1 MKKLML
7 LTVAILILPALGFS
21 QIIFETFGEEF
32 LASDQESST
41 VQLSKADILP
51 SALFLD
57 QESYEFDNGVQKL
70 FTEKPGLAL
79 LSSGLIPGSG
89 QLVNKNWVRGSL
101 YAALEVAAIFM
112 IVEFDNRGDSGKRRY
127 ENYADQNWS
136 VTQYA
141 KWLVEYHDV
150 NGLDNPALENLR
162 NMVSGLEPAFDTS
175 IDWNNIDIDIL
186 RAVERNSR
194 FVTPDNLSNS
204 TFSHILPGYGSQQ
217 YYELISKYYQF
228 QAGWRDYFDYHD
240 INGTSP
246 FLISRDG
253 SYASD
258 MFYRGASLADEF
270 NNDFRTSKN
279 FRLVLIANHLLSA
292 FDSFFTFKL
301 KQNRVQATT
310 SMAPS
315 SYLQLKINF

>member
-1 MKKLML
+1 MKKILAFIVIVIGFHSQAYSQFSAEKSENQFL
-7 LTVAILILPALGFS
+7 QKNQTRTTSLTKS
-21 QIIFETFGEEF
+21 
-32 LASDQESST
+32 
-41 VQLSKADILP
+41 DILP
-51 SALFLD
+51 STLFIG
-57 QESYEFDNGVQKL
+57 QEGQQFDNDIQRL

-89 QLVNKNWVRGSL
+89 QLVNKNWIRGGL
-101 YAALEVAAIFM
+101 YAALEVVTIYM
-112 IVEFDNRGDSGKRRY
+112 IVEFDNRGDRGKKRY

-150 NGLDNPALENLR
+150 NGLENPALNDLR
-162 NMVSGLEPAFDTS
+162 DMVAGLEPAFDTS
-175 IDWNNIDIDIL
+175 VDWNNIDIDIL
-186 RAVERNSR
+186 RAAERNSR

-204 TFSHILPGYGSQQ
+204 IFSHILPGYGSQQ

-240 INGTSP
+240 MNNTSP
-246 FLISRDG
+246 FLISRYG
-253 SYASD
+253 EFASD
-258 MFYRGASLADEF
+258 MFFRGATLADDF
-270 NNDFRTSKN
+270 NNDLRMSKN
-279 FRLVLIANHLLSA
+279 LRLVLIANHLLSA

-310 SMAPS
+310 SMAPTR
-315 SYLQLKINF
+315 YLQLKVNF

>member
-1 MKKLML
+1 MCFHSLAYSQF
-7 LTVAILILPALGFS
+7 TVETSENQFLQKN
-21 QIIFETFGEEF
+21 QINT
-32 LASDQESST
+32 SS
-41 VQLSKADILP
+41 LSKSDILP
-51 SALFLD
+51 STLFIK
-57 QESYEFDNGVQKL
+57 QEGQVFDNGIQKL
-70 FTEKPGLAL
+70 FTENPGIAF

-89 QLVNKNWVRGSL
+89 QFVNKNWIRGGL
-101 YAALEVAAIFM
+101 YAALEVATIYM
-112 IVEFDNRGDSGKRRY
+112 IVEFDNRGDRGKTRY

-150 NGLDNPALENLR
+150 NGLENSALSDLR
-162 NMVSGLEPAFDTS
+162 DMVDGLEPAFDTS
-175 IDWNNIDIDIL
+175 VDWNNINIDIL
-186 RAVERNSR
+186 RAAERNSR

-240 INGTSP
+240 MNNTSP
-246 FLISRDG
+246 FLISRNGD
-253 SYASD
+253 YASD
-258 MFYRGASLADEF
+258 MFFRGASLADDF
-270 NNDFRTSKN
+270 NNDLRVSKN

-310 SMAPS
+310 SMAPTR
-315 SYLQLKINF
+315 YLQLKINF

>member
-1 MKKLML
+1 MKKILAFIVIVIGFHSQAYSQFSAEKSENQFL
-7 LTVAILILPALGFS
+7 QKNQTRTTSLTKS
-21 QIIFETFGEEF
+21 
-32 LASDQESST
+32 
-41 VQLSKADILP
+41 DILP
-51 SALFLD
+51 STLFIGQED
-57 QESYEFDNGVQKL
+57 QQFDNDIQRL

-89 QLVNKNWVRGSL
+89 QLVNKNWIRGGL
-101 YAALEVAAIFM
+101 YAALEVVTIYM
-112 IVEFDNRGDSGKRRY
+112 IVEFDNRGDRGKKRY

-150 NGLDNPALENLR
+150 NGLENPALNDLR
-162 NMVSGLEPAFDTS
+162 NMVAGLEPAFATS
-175 IDWNNIDIDIL
+175 VDWNNIDIDIL
-186 RAVERNSR
+186 RAAERNSR

-228 QAGWRDYFDYHD
+228 QAGWMDFPDSRFF
-240 INGTSP
+240 T
-246 FLISRDG
+246 SRDG
-253 SYASD
+253 TSASN
-258 MFYRGASLADEF
+258 MFFRGASLADDF
-270 NNDFRTSKN
+270 NNDYRTSKN
-279 FRLVLIANHLLSA
+279 FRMVLIANHVLSA

-315 SYLQLKINF
+315 QYLQLRVNF